1 MAKKIKILT
10 SFFPPEKGAA
20 SHRILTTAKELCFHG
35 FDVSVITTLAN
46 YPTGR
51 LFDGYKNMLFKIKM
65 IVLIKKYFLPP
76 RFLIILFNRTN

>member
-51 LFDGYKNMLFKIKM
+51 LFDG
-65 IVLIKKYFLPP
+65 
-76 RFLIILFNRTN
+76 